1 MTDGELSGDVKRRIE
16 RFVRDWLADEKL
28 PGASLAIARGD
39 EVIYANGFGSR
50 DLAENRPATGDTL
63 YGIGSI
69 TKSFAALAVLQLQE
83 AGELDV
89 NDSATDY
96 LEIDLPEEIEIHHL
110 LTHSSGL
117 PSLGVS
123 EALIVRQAGIAELG
137 LPLGD
142 GEDFHAHVED
152 GLGEIAADPGERFMY
167 CNTGYTLLGEAIEGI
182 TGQSFGEY
190 VETEILAPLGME
202 RSTFDGEA
210 YAADDDS
217 ATPYWMDSEGEEGD
231 GRVGGGAGSR
241 GRGAGGQGRGAGS
254 RGRGIGDG
262 SAESA
267 APEPT
272 ELPVRDLSKAPGGL
286 KSSVRE
292 LARYLACQRDGGEL
306 DDTRLASPAA
316 FEQMHAG
323 HVETDSGPYGYG
335 WRRHEVADE
344 TVVGHGGSI
353 GVSTAFAGFTPGDE
367 WSVVVL
373 CNGAADPGPKSVALG
388 VFAALLG
395 GEPADAP
402 TFARQERIDDLTG
415 TYESYRAIRTAEV
428 SENGGTLEFGFT
440 DPFGEGVSP
449 LIPVDDSLEDPEF
462 YQLSSSGERQ
472 TVEFD
477 VSDDGTDL
485 YVDRWRLRKVE

>member
-1 MTDGELSGDVKRRIE
+1 MTDGELSGDVTRRIE
-16 RFVRDWLADEKL
+16 RFVRDWLADERL
-28 PGASLAIARGD
+28 PGASLAIACGD
-39 EVIYANGFGSR
+39 EVVYANGFGSR
-50 DLAENRPATGDTL
+50 DLAENRPATPDTL

-83 AGELDV
+83 ADELDV
-89 NDSATDY
+89 NDPATDY

-123 EALIVRQAGIAELG
+123 EALIARQAGIAELG

-142 GEDFHAHVED
+142 REDFHAHVEG

-190 VETEILAPLGME
+190 VEAEILTPLGME

-217 ATPYWMDSEGEEGD
+217 ATPYWMGGEGEEGTGSD
-231 GRVGGGAGSR
+231 GF
-241 GRGAGGQGRGAGS
+241 
-254 RGRGIGDG
+254 GDG
-262 SAESA
+262 NGGNA

-292 LARYLACQRDGGEL
+292 LARYLACQRNGGEL

-323 HVETDSGPYGYG
+323 YVETDSGPYGYG

>member
-1 MTDGELSGDVKRRIE
+1 MTDGELSGDVTRRIE

-142 GEDFHAHVED
+142 REDFHAHVEG

-190 VETEILAPLGME
+190 VEAEILAPLGME

-217 ATPYWMDSEGEEGD
+217 ATPYWMDSEGEEGTGSD
-231 GRVGGGAGSR
+231 GF
-241 GRGAGGQGRGAGS
+241 
-254 RGRGIGDG
+254 GDG
-262 SAESA
+262 NGGNA

-292 LARYLACQRDGGEL
+292 LARYLACQRNGGEL

-415 TYESYRAIRTAEV
+415 TYESFHSIRTAEV

-440 DPFGEGVSP
+440 DPFGEVASP

-485 YVDRWRLRKVE
+485 YVDRWRLRKME

>member
-1 MTDGELSGDVKRRIE
+1 MTDGDLSGDVKRRIE

-39 EVIYANGFGSR
+39 EVVYANGFGSR

-69 TKSFAALAVLQLQE
+69 TKSFAALAVLQLHE

-89 NDSATDY
+89 NDPATDY

-142 GEDFHAHVED
+142 REDFHAHVEG

-190 VETEILAPLGME
+190 VEAEILTPLGME

-217 ATPYWMDSEGEEGD
+217 ATPYWMGGEGEEGTGSD
-231 GRVGGGAGSR
+231 GF
-241 GRGAGGQGRGAGS
+241 
-254 RGRGIGDG
+254 GDG
-262 SAESA
+262 NGGNA

-292 LARYLACQRDGGEL
+292 LARYLACQRNGGEL

-428 SENGGTLEFGFT
+428 SENGGTLEFEFT
-440 DPFGEGVSP
+440 DPFGEGASP